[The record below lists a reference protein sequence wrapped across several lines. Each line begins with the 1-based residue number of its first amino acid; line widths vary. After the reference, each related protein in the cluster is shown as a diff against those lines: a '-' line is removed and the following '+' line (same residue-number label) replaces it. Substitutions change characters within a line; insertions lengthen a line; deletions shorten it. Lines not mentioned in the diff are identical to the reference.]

1 MIDYN
6 MPVHVVEEDE
16 GEYHPCLSFASFDEA
31 YEFIKFAPGHYII
44 VTTEELED
52 LMDVN

>member
-6 MPVHVVEEDE
+6 MPVHIVEDDE
-16 GEYHPCLSFASFDEA
+16 GEYTPCVSFATLEEA
-31 YEFIKFAPGHYII
+31 VEFIKFAPGHYII

-52 LMDVN
+52 LLDIN

>member
-6 MPVHVVEEDE
+6 MPVHIVEDAE
-16 GEYHPCLSFASFDEA
+16 GEYNPCVSFETFDEA
-31 YEFIKFAPGHYII
+31 LEFIKFAPGNYII

-52 LMDVN
+52 FIDIS